1 MQFSIVSLLSSD
13 VVFCCN
19 RIRAS
24 VQTCVHIDRHPV
36 RSTLVHQWHTLSETV
51 KWLSRSC
58 VGTTIT
64 ARPVSATIPSP
75 VPRTV
80 LLALLTAVS
89 NCFAHCLTFL
99 YTVLYTIW
107 DAILMCAQKP
117 TWVSLIYRTET
128 KKWKTEK
135 LKSKKQICYL

>member
-1 MQFSIVSLLSSD
+1 MQFSIVSLLSSY

-36 RSTLVHQWHTLSETV
+36 RSTLVRQWHTLSAMV

-99 YTVLYTIW
+99 YTVLYTIR

-117 TWVSLIYRTET
+117 TWVCLIYRTET